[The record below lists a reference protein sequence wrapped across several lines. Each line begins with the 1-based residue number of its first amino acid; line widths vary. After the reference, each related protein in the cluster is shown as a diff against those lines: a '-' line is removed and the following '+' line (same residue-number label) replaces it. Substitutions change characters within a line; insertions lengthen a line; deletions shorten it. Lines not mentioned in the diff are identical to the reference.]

1 MKSETKQK
9 VIQGGGLTV
18 LAALFVI
25 WCGREQPSTAGFV
38 AALTLTCLFAAVCLR
53 FVPLWIEAWSRNEQV
68 SLREEHI
75 PAGTLAKIFFSVLLW
90 DVFLVF
96 LVTAVRFLAGEGVSP
111 EFWRCTDSRHYLDIA
126 EEWYLSE
133 GSIDRLVQLVFL
145 PGYPIA
151 VRLVRFV
158 TGDYLAAGMAVS
170 ALCFAA
176 SACVFYKLLCL
187 DTDGEKAL
195 RALIFLCLF
204 PGAFFFAAPMSESLF
219 LLLSLS
225 CVYMARKEKFLLS
238 CLFGGLA
245 AFTRSV
251 GLALIVPVLFE
262 LITQKK
268 KLRSYLPLLLIPAG
282 FGVYCLINY
291 FVAGDAFKFMEY
303 QREHWHQSF
312 GLFFGTAAYQTDYAM
327 RADIRTL
334 CGLWLPN
341 LIALFGAP
349 AIILAGEREMRPSY
363 TAYFIAYYFVA
374 MGATWLLSAPRY
386 MLVMFPLCIAM
397 GEIADD
403 GRKKWL
409 YCGIFVVL
417 GLLYL
422 IAFAMRWQVW

>member
-1 MKSETKQK
+1 M
-9 VIQGGGLTV
+9 
-18 LAALFVI
+18 
-25 WCGREQPSTAGFV
+25 AGFI

-53 FVPLWIEAWSRNEQV
+53 FVPLWIEAWSNKENGV
-68 SLREEHI
+68 LREERI
-75 PAGTLAKIFFSVLLW
+75 PAGTLAKIFFGVLLW

-96 LVTAVRFLAGEGVSP
+96 LVTAVRFLAGEGISP
-111 EFWRCTDSRHYLDIA
+111 DFWRCTDSQHYLDIA
-126 EEWYLSE
+126 KDWYLSE

-151 VRLVRFV
+151 VRFAQFV
-158 TGDYLAAGMAVS
+158 IGDYLTAGMAVS

-176 SACVFYKLLCL
+176 SACVFYKLLRL

-219 LLLSLS
+219 LLLSLT

-238 CLFGGLA
+238 CLFGALA

-251 GLALIVPVLFE
+251 GLALLVPVLFE
-262 LITQKK
+262 LVAQKK

-282 FGVYCLINY
+282 FGAYCLINY
-291 FVAGDAFKFMEY
+291 HVAGDAFKFMEY

-312 GLFFGTAAYQTDYAM
+312 GLFFGTAAYQTDYALN
-327 RADIRTL
+327 ADLRTL

-349 AIILAGEREMRPSY
+349 VIMLAGEGKMRTSY
-363 TAYFIAYYFVA
+363 TAYFLAYYFVA

-386 MLVMFPLCIAM
+386 MLVMFPLYIAM
-397 GEIADD
+397 GEIADT
-403 GRKKWL
+403 RCKKWL
-409 YCGIFVVL
+409 FFGIFAVM